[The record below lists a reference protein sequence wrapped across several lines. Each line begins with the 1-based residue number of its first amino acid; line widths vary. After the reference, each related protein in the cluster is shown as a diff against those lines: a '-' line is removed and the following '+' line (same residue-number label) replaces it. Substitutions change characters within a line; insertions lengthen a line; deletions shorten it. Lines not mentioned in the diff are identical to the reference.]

1 MVVPLLHT
9 RMSVPLYMGCLHC
22 TVAPLF
28 LPSVLHFCSDS
39 VLLLLGCVPPVSVYD
54 WCLFFP
60 LLPLNCLI
68 LWLERFSVSYSV
80 SKIYDYILLS
90 LKFFPYVCLK
100 RGLKE
105 IRLVALA
112 LFLMNKC
119 LPFTKICSA
128 LPPRSQGTSCFL
140 CCISCGRTL
149 LWRSRA
155 DREFS
160 SPFIKELLK
169 PFLLNNKYSL
179 LPFLLSPALRN
190 RANLQLC
197 TSAHEEKREVPLS
210 VKLFGEGPKR
220 LF

>member
-1 MVVPLLHT
+1 MTGV
-9 RMSVPLYMGCLHC
+9 
-22 TVAPLF
+22 F
-28 LPSVLHFCSDS
+28 
-39 VLLLLGCVPPVSVYD
+39 
-54 WCLFFP
+54 FFP

-68 LWLERFSVSYSV
+68 LWLGRFSVSYSV

-119 LPFTKICSA
+119 LPFTKICSP

-140 CCISCGRTL
+140 CCVSCGRTL

-155 DREFS
+155 DRELS

-169 PFLLNNKYSL
+169 PFPLNNKYSL

-190 RANLQLC
+190 RPNLQLC